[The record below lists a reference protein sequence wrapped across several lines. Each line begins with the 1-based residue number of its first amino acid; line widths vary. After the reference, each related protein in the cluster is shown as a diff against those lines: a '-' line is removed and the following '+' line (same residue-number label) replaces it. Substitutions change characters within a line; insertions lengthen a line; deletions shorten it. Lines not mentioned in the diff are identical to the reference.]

1 MTVTDDFSC
10 KPHYANT
17 VNCMLAT
24 KTNRANP
31 GRFAS
36 QDCNIVFNYQVLCK
50 SRHFRATAIYV
61 QLFEFLQLETI
72 DLDLAFLIDLF
83 IYLFI

>member
-24 KTNRANP
+24 KINRANP
-31 GRFAS
+31 GRFAC
-36 QDCNIVFNYQVLCK
+36 QDCKF
-50 SRHFRATAIYV
+50 F
-61 QLFEFLQLETI
+61 
-72 DLDLAFLIDLF
+72 
-83 IYLFI
+83 